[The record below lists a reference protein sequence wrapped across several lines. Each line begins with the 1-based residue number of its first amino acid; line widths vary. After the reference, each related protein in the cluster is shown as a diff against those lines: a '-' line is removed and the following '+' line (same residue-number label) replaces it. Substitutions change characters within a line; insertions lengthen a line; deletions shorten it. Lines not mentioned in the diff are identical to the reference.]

1 MRNPYKILGVPDKA
15 DDDTIRKAWL
25 VKVRQYPPE
34 TAPEQFKL
42 ISQAYEQIK
51 THKDRIRHF
60 LFSTDSYVDSPL
72 EALTSEITEVS
83 SRKVPTVE
91 ELQKTI
97 VHSFQSVYIKRKR

>member
-1 MRNPYKILGVPDKA
+1 MRNPYKILGVPDQA
-15 DDDTIRKAWL
+15 DDDIIRKAWL

-34 TAPEQFKL
+34 TASEKFKL

-51 THKDRIRHF
+51 TRKDRIRHF

-72 EALTSEITEVS
+72 EALTSETSDIS
-83 SRKVPTVE
+83 SRHVPAPE

-97 VHSFQSVYIKRKR
+97 LHLFHSVYIKGKR